1 MLVIHVVHNLD
12 VHGGARERRVSISQ
26 RGVCVRVRV
35 CVCVCVQAHEH
46 VCACVCVRACVCVCV
61 CARARA
67 RVCVHVCVCACVFVR
82 THAHVCASEGLT
94 GEKWPTV
101 LLTQMHVGNA
111 RPLSILPLL

>member
-26 RGVCVRVRV
+26 RGVCVRV
-35 CVCVCVQAHEH
+35 
-46 VCACVCVRACVCVCV
+46 CVCVCV
-61 CARARA
+61 CASACACVCVRVRACVRVCVRARA